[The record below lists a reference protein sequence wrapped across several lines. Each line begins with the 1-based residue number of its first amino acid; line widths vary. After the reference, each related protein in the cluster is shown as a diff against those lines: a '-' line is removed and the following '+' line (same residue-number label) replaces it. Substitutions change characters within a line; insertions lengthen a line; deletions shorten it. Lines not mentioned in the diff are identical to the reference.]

1 VVASVA
7 IQEAGYA
14 MDQLYTYAIPTR
26 LEGEAAVGKRVSVPF
41 ARGNR
46 RREGMVFAL
55 EEESSYPSLKAIDA
69 WLDDEPI
76 LSPRELRLARWV
88 KARFFCTYYDA
99 VKAMLPAGVWLV
111 GEAVCALLRPG
122 EREENYAAAGDRE
135 ERRTLLELLYDHGGS
150 APWHTVRS
158 ALGSQASA
166 AANALEEAG
175 IITRVLERKQR
186 ASDKVTSTAV
196 LLVSGEEALDLA
208 ERKRRSAP
216 QQAELLRLLSG
227 MGECSAKELCYFTGA
242 SMQSLKALSRAGI
255 IELQP
260 REEFRRPELQPGRRP
275 WMNDLNP
282 CQQAACDKLLPLL
295 KGEKAAAALLHGV
308 TGSGK
313 TAVYIRLI
321 RETVE
326 AGKQALVLVPE
337 IALTPQLMATFF
349 QHFGDRVAVLHSS
362 LSITQRYDEWKR
374 IRRGLVDVVVGTRSA
389 VFAPLRD
396 LGLLIL
402 DEEQEGS
409 YKSENNPRYHA
420 RDVAKYRCAESG
432 ALLLLGSATPSVE
445 SMYEARTGKYAL
457 VRMEERFNTKP
468 LPEVSII
475 DLKEELRA
483 GNGSPL
489 SRALCEEIRLNLERG
504 EQSILFLNRRGAS
517 SMVTCPACGY
527 VYECPRCSARLTYH
541 MANRRMMCHYCGYSQ
556 AADRACPSC
565 GGTLSY
571 SGLGT
576 QRIEEELSRR
586 FPGTPVLR
594 MDTDTVTASRSHE
607 VILREFEEKK
617 VPILLGTQMVA
628 KGLSFDNVTLVG
640 VILADQSLYAGD
652 YRAQERTFSL
662 ITQVVGRSGRGEK
675 TGRALIQTYTPMNEV
690 ILCASRQ
697 DYDAFYA
704 REIEARQLLLAP
716 PVRSLYAIT
725 VCGGDEDKVLR
736 CASQLK
742 TALERAGK
750 DLPDLRVLGPAP
762 AGLVRV
768 NNQYRYRV
776 TLNAVP
782 GPQVRRLM
790 AAALRQYGGDKQ
802 NRGLTLYGD
811 VDSLDI

>member
-1 VVASVA
+1 MVASVA

-14 MDQLYTYAIPTR
+14 MDKLYAYAIPPR

-76 LSPRELRLARWV
+76 LSGRELRLARWV

-111 GEAVCALLRPG
+111 GEAVCALARPG

-158 ALGSQASA
+158 ALGSQAAA

-186 ASDKVTSTAV
+186 ASDKVSSTAV

-216 QQAELLRLLSG
+216 QQAELLRLLGG

-242 SMQSLKALSRAGI
+242 SMQSLKALAKAGV

-260 REEFRRPELQPGRRP
+260 REEFRRPEFHKGQRP
-275 WMNDLNP
+275 WMNELNP
-282 CQQAACDKLLPLL
+282 CQQEACDALLPLL
-295 KGEKAAAALLHGV
+295 RGGKAAAALLHGV

-362 LSITQRYDEWKR
+362 LSIAQRYDEWKR
-374 IRRGLVDVVVGTRSA
+374 IRQGLVDVVVGTRSA
-389 VFAPLRD
+389 VFAPLGS

-409 YKSENNPRYHA
+409 YKSENSPRYHA
-420 RDVAKYRCAESG
+420 RDVAKYRCAESD

-445 SMYEARTGKYAL
+445 SMYEARSGKYAL
-457 VRMEERFNTKP
+457 VRMQERFNTKP

-489 SRALCEEIRLNLERG
+489 SRALCEEIRVNLERG

-565 GGTLSY
+565 GGTLNY

-576 QRIEEELSRR
+576 QRIEEELRRR
-586 FPGTPVLR
+586 FPETPVLR

-704 REIEARQLLLAP
+704 REIEARRLLLAP
-716 PVRSLYAIT
+716 PIRSLYAIT

-811 VDSLDI
+811 VDSMDI